1 MISRVFTAVLLFTG
15 AASIATAQT
24 QINATIANKSSE
36 FTSLNRLAVHT
47 VDGTGLNASNPPNHD
62 TDPTHMWLNTGDG
75 TFPGGTPSSDPD
87 RPGQLAHIT
96 FDLGSTVAFQ
106 SIRVWN
112 YNEVRASDGAL
123 FVNRGVQTLT
133 ISIATAAN
141 PTTFVP
147 LIDPNNSSTT
157 WTFAEAPGSSI
168 YTGELFTLTLPAT
181 AEFVRFDIK
190 TNYGDPNGLV
200 GLSEVQ
206 FFTPA
211 AVPEPSVMAL
221 LVFGPGIAVALGRAR
236 ARRRSTR

>member
-1 MISRVFTAVLLFTG
+1 MISRVFNAVLLFTG

-24 QINATIANKSSE
+24 KINATIADKSSE

-106 SIRVWN
+106 SIRIWN
-112 YNEVRASDGAL
+112 YNEVRPSDGAL

-157 WTFAEAPGSSI
+157 WTFAEAPGSST
-168 YTGELFTLTLPAT
+168 YTGQLFTLTLPAT

-211 AVPEPSVMAL
+211 PVPEPSVMAL

-236 ARRRSTR
+236 RRRSAQ